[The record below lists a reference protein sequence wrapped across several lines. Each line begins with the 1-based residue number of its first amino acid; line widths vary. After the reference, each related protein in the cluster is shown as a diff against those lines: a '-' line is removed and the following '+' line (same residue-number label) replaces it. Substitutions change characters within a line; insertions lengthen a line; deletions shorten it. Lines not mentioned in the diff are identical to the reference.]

1 MVAGHLRIQNGYYQ
15 MILSYKDEN
24 GKRKTKSISTGLE
37 AKGNKRNA
45 ERMLTETRQSF
56 SPESSEDKSEAPVTE
71 TVSTCNN
78 ENGTK
83 ENGEDS
89 PLFCDFLLE
98 WLEMVKNSIELTTY
112 GSYEYTVKSCII
124 PYFEPKRL
132 TLRDVEKNPKVIQD
146 YYQHE
151 ILERKLSTNTVI
163 HRHTNIR
170 KCLQYAYQ
178 IGLIN
183 SNPADRVERPK
194 KNTFCGSAYSEDEL
208 QELFRLFRG
217 DPLEFA
223 VIAASFYGLRRSEVV
238 GLKWSSIDFDAGT
251 ITIRHIVTQATVN
264 GKFITIA
271 KDRAKNKS
279 SLRTLPL
286 VAPFRELLLRIKE
299 EQAEQRRV
307 CGKSYCTEYLEYIY
321 LDPVGKLIRPDFVT
335 QHFSLMLEKKN
346 CRKIRFHDL
355 RHSCA
360 SLLFSHGVSLKE
372 IQEWLGHSNIS
383 TTANIYTHMDFNKKI
398 SSANAIIG
406 ILDKEK
412 EPTTATN

>member
-1 MVAGHLRIQNGYYQ
+1 MVAGHLRIQNVYYQ

-45 ERMLTETRQSF
+45 ERMLTAARQSF
-56 SPESSEDKSEAPVTE
+56 TPESLEAKNESSAEE
-71 TVSTCNN
+71 TMTVNDN
-78 ENGTK
+78 ENNSK
-83 ENGEDS
+83 ETGDDS

-112 GSYEYTVKSCII
+112 GSYEHTVKRCII
-124 PYFEPKRL
+124 PYFEPKHL
-132 TLRDVEKNPKVIQD
+132 TLKDLENNPKVIQD
-146 YYQHE
+146 YYQYE
-151 ILERKLSTNTVI
+151 ILERKLTTNTVI
-163 HRHTNIR
+163 HRHANIR

-194 KNTFCGSAYSEDEL
+194 KNSFTGSAYNEDEL
-208 QELFRLFRG
+208 QELFQLFRG

-238 GLKWSSIDFDAGT
+238 GLKWNSIDFDAGT
-251 ITIRHIVTQATVN
+251 ITIRHIVTQASVN

-286 VAPFRELLLRIKE
+286 VALFKELLLRIKE
-299 EQAEQRRV
+299 EQAEQRRI

-335 QHFSLMLEKKN
+335 QHFALMLEKKN

-372 IQEWLGHSNIS
+372 IQEWLGHNNIS

-406 ILDKEK
+406 ILGKEK
-412 EPTTATN
+412 ESTSAPN